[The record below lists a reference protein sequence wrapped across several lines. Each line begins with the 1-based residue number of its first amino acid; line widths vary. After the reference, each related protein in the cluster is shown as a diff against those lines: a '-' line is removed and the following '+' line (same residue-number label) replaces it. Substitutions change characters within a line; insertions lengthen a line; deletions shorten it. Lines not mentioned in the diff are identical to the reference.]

1 MSKELFFINQPAE
14 FKPGIKVYPPTVK
27 DVIVT
32 DKFNAY
38 CRLITYSQEEVE
50 DEFLEANH
58 PLEQY
63 PTPMEFLLC
72 NSYNNKEYE
81 KVAKEA
87 FRFFIHDEV
96 TFLYELK
103 IILIGDLEQHLKSA
117 KSLEDLP
124 MIREDDF
131 FDFQNLV
138 RMSMGAKQ
146 IEPPVEDEDPYVK
159 EMKRRARWRDR
170 LKAKQAEK
178 SANGVSFFTSLVS
191 ICCMGV
197 GISPLNIGEMSY
209 IAFNSIMRKYQ
220 DKEKYE
226 LDIDSLLAGADSKKI
241 KPQYWI
247 RNFEE

>member
-1 MSKELFFINQPAE
+1 
-14 FKPGIKVYPPTVK
+14 
-27 DVIVT
+27 
-32 DKFNAY
+32 
-38 CRLITYSQEEVE
+38 
-50 DEFLEANH
+50 
-58 PLEQY
+58 
-63 PTPMEFLLC
+63 MEFLLC

-103 IILIGDLEQHLKSA
+103 AILIGDLEKSLKIA
-117 KSLEDLP
+117 KTLEDLV
-124 MIREDDF
+124 MIKEEDF

-138 RMSMGAKQ
+138 RMSIGAKQ
-146 IEPPVEDEDPYVK
+146 VEPPIEDENPYVK
-159 EMKRRARWRDR
+159 DIKRRARRRDR

-178 SANGVSFFTSLVS
+178 SANGVSYFTSLVS

-209 IAFNSIMRKYQ
+209 MAFNSIIRKYQ

-226 LDIDSLLAGADSKKI
+226 LDVDSLLAGADSKKV
-241 KPQYWI
+241 KP
-247 RNFEE
+247 

>member
-27 DVIVT
+27 DVIIN

-38 CRLITYSQEEVE
+38 CQLITYSQEKVE
-50 DEFLEANH
+50 DEFLETNH

-63 PTPMEFLLC
+63 PTPLEFLLC

-81 KVAKEA
+81 TVAKEA

-103 IILIGDLEQHLKSA
+103 IILIGDLEQTLKA
-117 KSLEDLP
+117 VKSLDDLP
-124 MIREDDF
+124 MIKEEDF

-138 RMSMGAKQ
+138 RMSIGAKQ
-146 IEPPVEDEDPYVK
+146 IEPPVEDEDPYIK
-159 EMKRRARWRDR
+159 EMKRRARRRDH

-209 IAFNSIMRKYQ
+209 TAFNSIMRKYQ